1 MTSETNE
8 PRMIELFGTEPT
20 VADISDGLTFPQR
33 FYTYW
38 GIPKSNRGAWRTRQ
52 ALYRKGILRD
62 IEYCSLTRLGEAV
75 REQSGYCFDDE

>member
-62 IEYCSLTRLGEAV
+62 IEYCRLTRLGDAV